1 MIEKRA
7 KKEENVKW
15 GCQTLTQ
22 KEKRESKDNSYYW
35 VNARKTKQLEIWHM
49 RHLSGQLSSDCDFR
63 PAMFTKGVKFDREGC
78 KNRESQRGN
87 KEEGR
92 KLGNFC
98 WVSKRVKT
106 WNEFTG

>member
-1 MIEKRA
+1 MKLGLP
-7 KKEENVKW
+7 NFST
-15 GCQTLTQ
+15 G
-22 KEKRESKDNSYYW
+22 EKRESRVYSYYW
-35 VNARKTKQLEIWHM
+35 GNARKTKQLEIWQM

-63 PAMFTKGVKFDREGC
+63 PAKFTTGVRFDRKGC
-78 KNRESQRGN
+78 KNRARERGN

-106 WNEFTG
+106 RNEFTG